1 MAEHIDQE
9 KLWNDFKTLAEKNG
23 RDASWTSEHF
33 GDLIKFH
40 MRYQPAP
47 LPTLG
52 DLVDLKS

>member
-9 KLWNDFKTLAEKNG
+9 KLWNDFKALAEKNG

-47 LPTLG
+47 GSRPLIEPEA
-52 DLVDLKS
+52 